1 MINLNDLEQV
11 KKSIQEDDLVVMLF
25 SDLTCN
31 VCLSITPDLDDMA
44 QRYPLAK
51 FMTADVEVIKALVG
65 EHLIFVYPTI
75 VVFAQGKETK
85 RFERVFS
92 LDDIEATINRYYHMI
107 F

>member
-25 SDLTCN
+25 SDLGCN
-31 VCLSITPDLDDMA
+31 VCLAITPDLDDMA

-51 FMTADVEVIKALVG
+51 FMTADVEVIKTLVG

-92 LDDIEATINRYYHMI
+92 MDDIEATIDRYYHMI